1 MTAIWVNIVIG
12 GILIFYL
19 SGILV
24 VLGLLIAKITERKRE
39 RKNEKE
45 KFKDYKNY

>member
-1 MTAIWVNIVIG
+1 MIIG
-12 GILIFYL
+12 GILLFYL

-24 VLGLLIAKITERKRE
+24 VIGLLIAKITERQRE
-39 RKNEKE
+39 RKTEKE